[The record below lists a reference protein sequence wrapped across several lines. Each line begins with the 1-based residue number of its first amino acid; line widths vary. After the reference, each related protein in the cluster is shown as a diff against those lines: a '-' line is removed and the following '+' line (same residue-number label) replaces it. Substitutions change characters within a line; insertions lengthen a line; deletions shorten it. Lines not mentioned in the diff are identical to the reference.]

1 MNNPR
6 PKKRLGQNFLID
18 KNIRVKIAAA
28 CDLSASDTVLEIG
41 AGKGEI
47 TGLLAAKAGLVYALE
62 IDPSLCEILKA
73 GLSEL
78 HNIEILKADVLKFDL
93 NGFFKKLS
101 GKVKVVGNIPYYITT
116 PIIER
121 LIEHRDKI
129 SSAFIMVQKEFAL
142 RAASVPGSKSFGSL
156 SCFIQYYTSP
166 KILFPISK
174 SCFYP
179 APKIDSSFLQL
190 EMRGEPAV
198 KVNDEELFLKIIH
211 SGFGQ
216 RRKTLR
222 NSLKG
227 IIPQQKLEAFF
238 EKYGIDKNIRP
249 ERMSLPDFA
258 NLANLVNT
266 LNGDA

>member
-1 MNNPR
+1 MRIR

-18 KNIRVKIAAA
+18 KNIREKIVGA
-28 CDLSASDTVLEIG
+28 CDLSVLDTVLEIG

-47 TGLLAAKAGLVYALE
+47 TGLLAAKAGFVYALE

-73 GLSEL
+73 GLSGLRNVEV
-78 HNIEILKADVLKFDL
+78 LKEDVLKLDF
-93 NGFFKKLS
+93 NRFFKKLS
-101 GKVKVVGNIPYYITT
+101 GSVKVVGNIPYYITT

-129 SSAFIMVQKEFAL
+129 DSAFIMVQKEFAL
-142 RAASVPGSKSFGSL
+142 RAASCPGSKSFGSL
-156 SCFIQYYTSP
+156 SCFVQYYTAP
-166 KILFPISK
+166 KILFPIRK

-179 APKIDSSFLQL
+179 VPKVDSSFLRL
-190 EMRGEPAV
+190 EMRREPAV
-198 KVNDEELFLKIIH
+198 KVNDEELFLKIIR
-211 SGFGQ
+211 SGFNQ

-222 NSLKG
+222 NSLKD

-249 ERMSLPDFA
+249 ECMSLSDFA
-258 NLANLVNT
+258 NLANL
-266 LNGDA
+266 